1 MSYFRLFERKLRCDH
16 RQVSRYLAVNDML
29 TLNATTELFRPL
41 ALKLKSTK
49 GRKKKSELINLAHFF
64 FFGLVTDVMLD
75 HLRLATS
82 QLSRTKFKDL

>member
-49 GRKKKSELINLAHFF
+49 GRKKNQS
-64 FFGLVTDVMLD
+64 
-75 HLRLATS
+75 
-82 QLSRTKFKDL
+82 